1 MDDILRTS
9 ISTATLDHARRR
21 LDDAPEWARA
31 AIDNARERRGMPTL
45 FGRPS
50 PPKTATK
57 ARSLRPA
64 RAIVGVAAPGI
75 STPHHLDAV
84 GVRELLPEIVSRSAW
99 EGVKADIAA
108 GKAFAFR
115 TDHDG
120 LPFLRSNDP
129 AVSVDFDPIAGLL
142 FTIRGEAANG
152 YGWPGGGFASICFS
166 PRRWEKRMLKG
177 RGWVRVITAMTLDHI
192 ALLPP
197 HHAAPA
203 YRQARVLSVKP
214 EEAMR
219 AFVNLRVS
227 TRLAVKELGL

>member
-9 ISTATLDHARRR
+9 ISTATLDDARRR

-31 AIDNARERRGMPTL
+31 AIDHERERRGMPTL
-45 FGRPS
+45 FGRS
-50 PPKTATK
+50 APPKVAAK
-57 ARSLRPA
+57 ARSLRPP

-84 GVRELLPEIVSRSAW
+84 GVHELLPEIVSRSAW
-99 EGVKADIAA
+99 DGVKADLAA
-108 GKAFAFR
+108 GKTFAFR

-120 LPFLRSNDP
+120 TPFLRSDDP
-129 AVSVDFDPIAGLL
+129 AVSIDFDPVAGML
-142 FTIRGEAANG
+142 FTIRGVAASG
-152 YGWPGGGFASICFS
+152 YAWPGGGFASICFA